1 MATTK
6 KPATKKSATKKFTAR
21 KKPADDYLR
30 LRTVLDSVEIMSLIY
45 YTQDDNQ
52 RNRHARYED
61 LEALLMPVIRELR
74 KRGPHLGGEDSCPP
88 GLRDC
93 GGCCVPYRCM

>member
-1 MATTK
+1 MATT
-6 KPATKKSATKKFTAR
+6 TKKSATIKTTVK
-21 KKPADDYLR
+21 KKPAYSDDYVR
-30 LRTVLDSVEIMSLIY
+30 LRTLLDSIEILSLVY
-45 YTQDDNQ
+45 YTNDDNQ

-61 LEALLMPVIRELR
+61 IESLLMPVIRELR
-74 KRGPHLGGEDSCPP
+74 RRKPGLGGDDSCPP